1 MASSKW
7 IAICI
12 LLAVLRTV
20 ESGGKIHRAMS
31 PSPKGKGKNG
41 VNQSSD
47 LEEMSS
53 VFENNITPWL
63 YAIPAT
69 LLVGMTGIFPLLVI
83 PVEAGQKLK
92 EGGIYF
98 LT

>member
-1 MASSKW
+1 MVSSKW

-12 LLAVLRTV
+12 LLAVLRMP

-41 VNQSSD
+41 VSQSSD
-47 LEEMSS
+47 LEEMS
-53 VFENNITPWL
+53 NPWL
-63 YAIPAT
+63 YAVPAT

-83 PVEAGQKLK
+83 PVEAGHKLR
-92 EGGIYF
+92 EGGIF
-98 LT
+98 F